1 MPRVLVTLLF
11 VYSLGGIGIAATDVW
26 ANDIRNERLQFSR
39 GEVSAMTKGKVTGR
53 EIVDYKLSARA
64 GSA

>member
-26 ANDIRNERLQFSR
+26 ANDIRNERLQS
-39 GEVSAMTKGKVTGR
+39 GR
-53 EIVDYKLSARA
+53 RFRDRQGGLARRRRT
-64 GSA
+64 